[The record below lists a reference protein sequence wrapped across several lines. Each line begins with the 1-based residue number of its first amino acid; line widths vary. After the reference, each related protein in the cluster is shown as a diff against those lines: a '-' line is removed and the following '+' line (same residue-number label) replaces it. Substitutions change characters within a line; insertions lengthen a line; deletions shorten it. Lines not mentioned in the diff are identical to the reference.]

1 MPRRIMPAFLLV
13 PVIVIAGAL
22 VACGDDGDGGGASA
36 SPTGAAVAE
45 ASPTTAASA
54 NPTAASGGGANNV
67 TIADFNFSP
76 ARFNARA
83 GQATRL
89 TVTNGGN
96 FPHTFTID
104 GVVDSGTLAAG
115 TNKVIEFT
123 PSQAGT
129 LVYYC
134 TIHGRATMSGQI
146 TVAGTSGAL
155 PPDNP
160 AAGQATGGSPSDGS
174 SSSDSQSSPPA
185 GYDYGY

>member
-1 MPRRIMPAFLLV
+1 MPRRIMPAFLLIL
-13 PVIVIAGAL
+13 VIVIAGAL

-36 SPTGAAVAE
+36 SPTSAAVAA
-45 ASPTTAASA
+45 ASPTTAAST
-54 NPTAASGGGANNV
+54 NPPASSGGGANNV
-67 TIADFNFSP
+67 TIADFNYSP

-96 FPHTFTID
+96 TPHTFTID
-104 GVVDSGTLAAG
+104 GVVDSGSLAVGA
-115 TNKVIEFT
+115 NKVIEFT

-134 TIHGRATMSGQI
+134 AIHGRATMSGQI

-155 PPDNP
+155 PPENP
-160 AAGQATGGSPSDGS
+160 TGDQANGGSPSSGS
-174 SSSDSQSSPPA
+174 SSTDSQSSPPS